1 MRRPAPAPQGTRV
14 RFVTRKHFVSAPTGV
29 QDCPVGDRR
38 VGLAGE
44 DPAVLPRVNQGVFF
58 RPLISLPRGRHN
70 LGRDE
75 VLEAQRERL
84 MAAVTELI
92 AAHGFLAVRVGDIS
106 ARAGVSRAAFY
117 ACFETKEQCVFAAYD
132 RFIEV
137 LLGRLGSL
145 DPTAAGDDFLAQ
157 VVEEYLT
164 TLQQDL
170 VVARAFQVEIDALGT
185 PARSR
190 RRSSL
195 MRFAQFLHAA
205 HQRHVAARPEL
216 RSLSV
221 NALLGLVYATRQIT
235 SDALDESAQ
244 PDLLALLPD
253 LVEWTGVMWNAR
265 DVGAPVGEG

>member
-1 MRRPAPAPQGTRV
+1 M
-14 RFVTRKHFVSAPTGV
+14 
-29 QDCPVGDRR
+29 
-38 VGLAGE
+38 AGY
-44 DPAVLPRVNQGVFF
+44 DHAVLQRVNEGVFF
-58 RPLISLPRGRHN
+58 RPPVSLPRGRHN
-70 LGRDE
+70 LSRDE
-75 VLEAQRERL
+75 VLDAQRERL

-92 AAHGFLAVRVGDIS
+92 AAQGFLAVRVGDIS

-145 DPTAAGDDFLAQ
+145 EPTGARDDFLAR
-157 VVEEYLT
+157 VLSEYLT

-170 VVARAFQVEIDALGT
+170 VVARAFQVEIDALGA

-205 HQRHVAARPEL
+205 HQRHLAARPEL
-216 RSLSV
+216 RPLSV
-221 NALLGLVYATRQIT
+221 NALLGLVYAARQIT
-235 SDALDESAQ
+235 SDALDESEQ

-253 LVEWTGVMWNAR
+253 LADWTGVMWNAR
-265 DVGAPVGEG
+265 EVGAPAGEG